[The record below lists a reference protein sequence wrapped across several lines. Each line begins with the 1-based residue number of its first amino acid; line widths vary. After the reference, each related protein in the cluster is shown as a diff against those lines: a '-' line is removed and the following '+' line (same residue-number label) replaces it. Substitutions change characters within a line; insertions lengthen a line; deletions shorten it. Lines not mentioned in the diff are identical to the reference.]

1 MSNQEYVNKLIGG
14 IGRVKLATK
23 VSNAFPLVGET
34 VTLEA
39 VTKWAQKMYFTKRS
53 TPDTSVSAEEIIDNT
68 SQSTSVTVSATE
80 AGDLRQEVR
89 GVNYRNDAE
98 LFSAS
103 LIRYL
108 YAMQPQI
115 LPYFNVECTEIVRVG
130 EMGTILITSENG
142 YPNSRARTMQARIY
156 KENEATNPV
165 KILTFSTGRPTL
177 EGYIDNYTFA
187 EASDRGIYDVE
198 VDVTD
203 TESGVT
209 LTKRINKLITVTPR
223 LAARPTQ
230 SQIDNNEYTEIV
242 ADATYDVSL
251 KMYETGDNDLYCVFM
266 LKEGQLT
273 NNTGYYKELDISKI
287 PAGKDAYT
295 FVIQADESKDKYQ
308 SRIRLIGATDKTK
321 SNANGTPQFSYDIPL
336 VFTIDQETP
345 LTIWGVSYSAVS
357 YDGCVHNTVWD
368 GRGYYNIEKGI
379 KFDRFAKNVFWED
392 AFMLLNGTS
401 DVELFE
407 IEICNTGFTGIA
419 SKTDPTDTNPQ
430 FWHGNFE
437 EANFWLHH
445 VHIHDT
451 SGEGVYLGYFTPEKK
466 TVTYTGETVTFKNL
480 KGEEVTYTKG
490 RQYVRKAHYLT
501 NFRFYRNKFEH
512 TGYDGVQISNAF
524 GEVCYNQ
531 LYDCAYKDESAQASG
546 LSIQSFSGKCYNNFL
561 LDNHGPSLQVGP
573 IGDIEIYNNVAQS
586 KRGMGVQFLFS
597 YPTPE
602 QNPTDAPSGSGVI
615 NEDLQIVFHNN
626 VIATPGTTMNGR
638 NTVQIRG
645 LHVIDNILANNG
657 LLFTNM
663 TTETIDVWKS
673 QALNNNVFLYSD
685 LYQKSIDLK
694 IADYISGDYRVAFD
708 SPLVNAGLGS
718 KFTFDYRGY
727 KNWYNTAYPVGPYMG
742 IYKSAD
748 IVDGPIALT
757 SISIN
762 NGDIYTREQMV
773 NVLLAYMGAA
783 TRYRIGEKADL
794 SDVAWQNIPE
804 GGMIE
809 YTLSDGFGV
818 KTVYAQVSAGAES
831 SEVKSATIDYQ
842 STPLTLE
849 SLVLNDGKAT
859 SRSLTVPVAFIY
871 SGSFEPAKYKLGE
884 VAELTGVGWVNMTGN
899 IEYTFAT
906 MGRKTLYGQLQDAE
920 GNETEI
926 KFDDVSIEDLAT
938 KAIISIGWNNTA
950 IPGTTPGASI
960 YDAATGITRFN
971 NQMPATNVRT
981 IYDILGEQLGTAVPS
996 TNASN
1001 MMTQVGAEGSI
1012 TGNDSGIFSDE
1023 YLLHNSAV
1031 GANAAKS
1038 ESITF
1043 TLPVGTYKVRLLANT
1058 KWDTRVIPNEAL
1070 SYKAVTDTDEVA
1082 FVLPETGVQDNTA
1095 NMTEPVTVTVGDTG
1109 MLRIEF
1115 GIGAAGLYYYA
1126 PLNVIEIEEV

>member
-14 IGRVKLATK
+14 IGRVQLSTN
-23 VSNAFPLVGET
+23 VTNAFPLIGET
-34 VTLEA
+34 VTLGA
-39 VTKWAQKMYFTKRS
+39 TTKWAQKMYFTKRS
-53 TPDTSVSAEEIIDNT
+53 TPDTSVSAEEIIENT
-68 SQSTSVTVSATE
+68 SQSTSVKVSIAE

-130 EMGTILITSENG
+130 ESETILIAPENG
-142 YPNSRARTMQARIY
+142 YPDSRARTIQVRIY
-156 KENEATNPV
+156 RENETTDPV
-165 KILTFSTGRPTL
+165 KVLNFDTGRPTP
-177 EGYIDNYTFA
+177 EGYIDNYTFT
-187 EASDRGIYDVE
+187 EVSDRGIYDVE

-203 TESGVT
+203 TESGIR

-242 ADATYDVSL
+242 ADATYGVSL

-273 NNTGYYKELDISKI
+273 GNTGYYKELDISKI

-295 FVIQADESKDKYQ
+295 FVIQTDESKGKYQ

-345 LTIWGVSYSAVS
+345 LTIWGVYYSAVS

-480 KGEEVTYTKG
+480 KGEDVTYTKG

-561 LDNHGPSLQVGP
+561 LDNHGPSFQVGP

-597 YPTPE
+597 YTTPE
-602 QNPTDAPSGSGVI
+602 QNPTDVPSGSGVI

-645 LHVIDNILANNG
+645 LYVIDNILANNG
-657 LLFTNM
+657 LSFTNM

-708 SPLVNAGLGS
+708 SSLINAGLGS

-748 IVDGPIALT
+748 IVDDPIALT

-762 NGDIYTREQMV
+762 NGDASTREQMV
-773 NVLLAYMGAA
+773 SVLLAYVGAA
-783 TRYRIGEKADL
+783 TRYRIGEAADL

-804 GGMIE
+804 EGMIE

-831 SEVKSATIDYQ
+831 SEVESAMIDYQ

-849 SLVLNDGKAT
+849 SLVLNDGKTT
-859 SRSLTVPVAFIY
+859 SRSLTVSVAFTY
-871 SGSFEPAKYKLGE
+871 SGSLEPTKYKLGE
-884 VAELTGVGWVNMTGN
+884 VAELTGVEWVNMTGN

-906 MGRKTLYGQLQDAE
+906 MGRKMLYGQLQDAE

-938 KAIISIGWNNTA
+938 KAIVSIGWNNTD
-950 IPGTTPGASI
+950 IPLTTPGFSI

-971 NQMPATNVRT
+971 SQTSVTNVRT
-981 IYDILGEQLGTAVPS
+981 IYDILGEQLATAVPS
-996 TNASN
+996 ANVSN
-1001 MMTQVGAEGSI
+1001 MVTLAGTEGSI

-1023 YLLHNSAV
+1023 YLRHNSAV
-1031 GANAAKS
+1031 GANSVKS

-1043 TLPVGTYKVRLLANT
+1043 TLPAGTYKVRLLANT
-1058 KWDTRVIPNEAL
+1058 KWNQRVIPNEAL

-1082 FVLPETGVQDNTA
+1082 FVLPETSVQDNTA
-1095 NMTEPVTVTVGDTG
+1095 NMTEPVTVTIGDTG

-1115 GIGAAGLYYYA
+1115 GIGTAGLYYYA